1 MDLKYSINFTVA
13 FNKSLHFYFYSY
25 KKYHSLPGI
34 SEKVHIQQSSRK
46 LNLMN
51 MLPAEF
57 TFGVTSIYLIQFI
70 TGQNCHDGCYKQ
82 TPKLIINYLRQSKII
97 NARKHV
103 CYKSNAELD
112 RFNVFQA
119 TLRS

>member
-1 MDLKYSINFTVA
+1 MTVFSGSRHLTDLTKIHAKYLNNTDFNGLKYSIDFTVA

-34 SEKVHIQQSSRK
+34 SQKVHIQQSSRK

-57 TFGVTSIYLIQFI
+57 TFGVTPIYLIQFI
-70 TGQNCHDGCYKQ
+70 TGQNCHDGCYK
-82 TPKLIINYLRQSKII
+82 
-97 NARKHV
+97 
-103 CYKSNAELD
+103 
-112 RFNVFQA
+112 
-119 TLRS
+119 